1 MTSRNVQN
9 GTIAIMDKKQVI
21 NIVRQYKQLILPHY
35 KGAKVYLYGS
45 YSKNAARKDSDIDVA
60 VIVPHI
66 MGDWFSIVPPLWAY
80 ARQVNSLIEP
90 VLMEENEHSPLYD
103 DVLRTGVAV

>member
-1 MTSRNVQN
+1 
-9 GTIAIMDKKQVI
+9 MDKEQVI
-21 NIVRQYKQLILPHY
+21 DIVRQYKQMIRPRY
-35 KGAKVYLYGS
+35 SDAKVYLYGS
-45 YSKNAARKDSDIDVA
+45 YSKDCATKDSDIDVA

-66 MGDWFSIVPPLWAY
+66 SGDWFSTVPPLWTY

-90 VLMEENEHSPLYD
+90 VLMEENEHSPRYD

>member
-1 MTSRNVQN
+1 MK
-9 GTIAIMDKKQVI
+9 GGYLDKEQVI
-21 NIVRQYKQLILPHY
+21 DIVRQYKQMIRPRY
-35 KGAKVYLYGS
+35 SDAKVYLYGS
-45 YSKNAARKDSDIDVA
+45 YSKDCATKDSDIDVA

-66 MGDWFSIVPPLWAY
+66 SGDWFSTVPPLWTY